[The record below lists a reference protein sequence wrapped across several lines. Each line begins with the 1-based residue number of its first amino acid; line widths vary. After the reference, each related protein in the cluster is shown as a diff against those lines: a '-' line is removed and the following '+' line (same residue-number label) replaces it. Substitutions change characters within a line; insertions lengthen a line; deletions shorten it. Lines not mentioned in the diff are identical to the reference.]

1 MGSLDV
7 WKEKDIPALER
18 MIVEGPLT
26 LVFVHAEWCGHCDT
40 FKKKMWNEASQM
52 PNKTMN
58 TASIHYDMLENTSLA
73 DAKIEGYPSLLLV
86 GTDKKAADFVGES
99 GTRTNA
105 MPQPTTKEQLEK
117 ILTAPISE
125 PVKNAN
131 SIKPELFPNEPSVA
145 SSVALPT
152 VPPKNN
158 SVPLPTVPRKNNS
171 VPLPTLPSPPVST
184 RSFAPAPV
192 ETLEGPPDV
201 LTDLVQTQKLETQPL
216 QRGGGKRGGGLME
229 SLLKITGE
237 AAHAGVLLATAAE
250 YARRSKKTRRA
261 SKRSKKT
268 LRKRKTRAA

>member
-7 WKEKDIPALER
+7 WKEKDVPALER

-40 FKKKMWNEASQM
+40 FKKKIWNDVSQM
-52 PNKTMN
+52 QNKTIN
-58 TASIHYDMLENTSLA
+58 TASVHYDMVENTSLSN
-73 DAKIEGYPSLLLV
+73 AKIDGYPSLLLV
-86 GTDKKAADFVGES
+86 GTDKKAADFVSPDGKP
-99 GTRTNA
+99 TNA
-105 MPQPTTKEQLEK
+105 MPQPTSKEELERL
-117 ILTAPISE
+117 LTTPIPE

-131 SIKPELFPNEPSVA
+131 SVKSELFPSAVPSAPSIPSTPSAPPV
-145 SSVALPT
+145 SLPT
-152 VPPKNN
+152 VPSKNN
-158 SVPLPTVPRKNNS
+158 SVSLPS
-171 VPLPTLPSPPVST
+171 LPSPPVST
-184 RSFAPAPV
+184 RSYAPAPV
-192 ETLEGPPDV
+192 ETLEGPPNV

>member
-40 FKKKMWNEASQM
+40 FKKKIWNNVSQM
-52 PNKTMN
+52 PNKTIN
-58 TASIHYDMLENTSLA
+58 TASVHYDMVENTSLA
-73 DAKIEGYPSLLLV
+73 NAKIDGYPSLLLV
-86 GTDKKAADFVGES
+86 GTDKKAADFVSPDGKP
-99 GTRTNA
+99 TNA
-105 MPQPTTKEQLEK
+105 IPQPKSKEELERL
-117 ILTAPISE
+117 LTASIPE

-131 SIKPELFPNEPSVA
+131 SVKSELFPSAAAPVSTPA
-145 SSVALPT
+145 AP
-152 VPPKNN
+152 
-158 SVPLPTVPRKNNS
+158 SVPLPTLPPKTNA
-171 VPLPTLPSPPVST
+171 VPLPTLPPKPLPSPPVST
-184 RSFAPAPV
+184 RSYAPAPV